1 MKLLTSTIFSA
12 IQPFLS
18 LLLPRSF
25 PVLLVLLAFAPTLLP
40 LASAQ
45 LDKYAKLA
53 GLSYFGT
60 AVDNPRLYNEQYMSV
75 LQGSGEFGSLT
86 PINAQKWKKTEEVQ
100 GVFTFAEADAI
111 ANTAKA
117 GVGGMK
123 TLRCHTMVWYKGL
136 PSWVETTYS
145 RDDMEKIL
153 AAHIQ
158 NLAQYFKGRCY
169 AWDVVNEAI
178 DENGVFRQSP
188 MYKAM
193 GLDFI
198 TFSFKTAA
206 KADPGAKLYY
216 NDYAL
221 ESPSLSPGPKISIT
235 LAMLRTVKAQGGTVH
250 GVGFQS
256 HLKVGLVPA
265 RAEIV
270 NTMQQFLEVVDEVA
284 ITELDIR
291 HSPLKVP
298 STREMWNAQARD
310 YGEVVGACLDVN
322 KGYGGRKCVGVTLW
336 DFTDKYSWVP
346 SEIPTEGEACM
357 WDNNYVKKPAY
368 WTVLNMFKAYAAG
381 ASRRRAGMDGVEGG
395 NGTVSELD
403 LEAVAHRGPEGL
415 PGLGREQTTMT
426 VVATTLATARRV
438 RSTARPGA

>member
-1 MKLLTSTIFSA
+1 MKIITTIFSTT
-12 IQPFLS
+12 IPFL
-18 LLLPRSF
+18 LLTFLTHF
-25 PVLLVLLAFAPTLLP
+25 TCLV
-40 LASAQ
+40 SAQ

-75 LQGSGEFGSLT
+75 LQGPGEFGSLT
-86 PINAQKWKKTEEVQ
+86 PINAQKWKNIEQVQ
-100 GVFTFAEADAI
+100 GVFTWAEADAV

-117 GVGGMK
+117 GIGGK
-123 TLRCHTMVWYKGL
+123 KVLRCHTMVWFKGL

-145 RDDMEKIL
+145 RADMEKIL
-153 AAHIQ
+153 TAHVQ
-158 NLAQYFKGRCY
+158 NLAWHFKGRCY

-178 DENGVFRQSP
+178 DDNGVFRQSP

-235 LAMLRTVKAQGGTVH
+235 LAMLRTVKAQGATVH

-256 HLKVGLVPA
+256 HLKVGLVPS
-265 RAEIV
+265 RSEIA
-270 NTMQQFLEVVDEVA
+270 NTMQQFLDVVDEVA
-284 ITELDIR
+284 VTELDIR
-291 HSPLKVP
+291 HSPLKRP
-298 STREMWNAQARD
+298 STRAMWEQQAKD

-322 KGYGGRKCVGVTLW
+322 KGYGGRRCVGVTVW

-346 SEIPTEGEACM
+346 SEIPTEGEACL

-368 WTVLNMFKAYAAG
+368 WTILNLFKSYAAG
-381 ASRRRAGMDGVEGG
+381 GSKRWAEV
-395 NGTVSELD
+395 NGTDPESRPVADGEVESVVADRALSVQE
-403 LEAVAHRGPEGL
+403 EARERGM
-415 PGLGREQTTMT
+415 RTA
-426 VVATTLATARRV
+426 VVATTLATAVRARATAVRV
-438 RSTARPGA
+438 R

>member
-1 MKLLTSTIFSA
+1 MKLPSTILPV

-18 LLLPRSF
+18 LLLSLPF
-25 PVLLVLLAFAPTLLP
+25 PLLLLTLASLP

-60 AVDNPRLYNEQYMSV
+60 AVDNPRLSNEQYMSV

-86 PINAQKWKKTEEVQ
+86 PINAQKWKNIEEVQ
-100 GVFTFAEADAI
+100 GVFTWTEADAV

-117 GVGGMK
+117 GVGGTK

-145 RDDMEKIL
+145 RADMEKIL
-153 AAHIQ
+153 TAHIQ
-158 NLAQYFKGRCY
+158 NLAWHFKGRCY

-178 DENGVFRQSP
+178 DDNGVFRQSP

-198 TFSFKTAA
+198 TFSFNTAA
-206 KADPGAKLYY
+206 KADPSAKLYY

-235 LAMLRTVKAQGGTVH
+235 LAMLRTVKAQGGTIH

-256 HLKVGLVPA
+256 HLKVGLVPS

-270 NTMQQFLEVVDEVA
+270 STMQQFLEAVDEVA

-291 HSPLKVP
+291 HSPLKLP
-298 STREMWNAQARD
+298 STRAMWDAQARD
-310 YGEVVGACLDVN
+310 YGEVVGACLEVN
-322 KGYGGRKCVGVTLW
+322 KGYGGGRKCVGVTVW

-368 WTVLNMFKAYAAG
+368 WTVLNLFKAYAAG
-381 ASRRRAGMDGVEGG
+381 GSRRRAGMDGVDGG
-395 NGTVSELD
+395 NGTLSEWAS
-403 LEAVAHRGPEGL
+403 EAAAHRGPEAL
-415 PGLGREQTTMT
+415 PGIGREEGTKT
-426 VVATTLATARRV
+426 VVATTLATVRRV
-438 RSTARPGA
+438 RPTARPKE